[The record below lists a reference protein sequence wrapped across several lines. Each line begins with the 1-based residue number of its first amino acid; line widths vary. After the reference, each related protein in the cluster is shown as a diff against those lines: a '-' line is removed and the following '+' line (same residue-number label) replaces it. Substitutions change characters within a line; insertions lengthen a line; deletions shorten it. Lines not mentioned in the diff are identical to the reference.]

1 MSMSK
6 IFLEPFAIKLLTIA
20 PYQIGSNKYL
30 KETVLDIEKYLL
42 VLLIYQLFRYLRLRQ
57 NPIQN
62 YFL

>member
-20 PYQIGSNKYL
+20 PYQMGSNKYSE
-30 KETVLDIEKYLL
+30 ETVLDIEKYLL
-42 VLLIYQLFRYLRLRQ
+42 ILLIYQLFRYLRLRQ

-62 YFL
+62 YCL

>member
-62 YFL
+62 YCL

>member
-20 PYQIGSNKYL
+20 PYQIGSNKYS

-42 VLLIYQLFRYLRLRQ
+42 ILLIYQLFRYLRLRQ

>member
-1 MSMSK
+1 MSK

-20 PYQIGSNKYL
+20 PYQIGSNNKYS

-42 VLLIYQLFRYLRLRQ
+42 ILLIYQLFRYLRLRQ

>member
-20 PYQIGSNKYL
+20 PYQIGSNKYSE
-30 KETVLDIEKYLL
+30 ETVLDIEKYLL
-42 VLLIYQLFRYLRLRQ
+42 ILLIYQLFRYLRLRQ

-62 YFL
+62 YSL

>member
-20 PYQIGSNKYL
+20 PYQIGSNKYSE
-30 KETVLDIEKYLL
+30 ETVLDIEKYLL
-42 VLLIYQLFRYLRLRQ
+42 ILLIYQLFRYLRLRQ

>member
-20 PYQIGSNKYL
+20 PYQIGSNKYSE
-30 KETVLDIEKYLL
+30 ETVLDIEKYLL
-42 VLLIYQLFRYLRLRQ
+42 ILLIYQLFRYLRLNQ

-62 YFL
+62 YCL

>member
-20 PYQIGSNKYL
+20 PYQIGSNKYSE
-30 KETVLDIEKYLL
+30 ETVLDIEKYLL
-42 VLLIYQLFRYLRLRQ
+42 ILLIYQLFRYLRLRQ

-62 YFL
+62 YCL

>member
-20 PYQIGSNKYL
+20 PYKIGSNKYSE
-30 KETVLDIEKYLL
+30 ETVLDIEKYLL

-62 YFL
+62 YCL

>member
-42 VLLIYQLFRYLRLRQ
+42 ILLIYQLFRYLRLRQ

>member
-20 PYQIGSNKYL
+20 PYQIGSNKYSE
-30 KETVLDIEKYLL
+30 ETVLDIEKYLL
-42 VLLIYQLFRYLRLRQ
+42 LLLIYQLFRYLRLRQ

>member
-42 VLLIYQLFRYLRLRQ
+42 VLLIYQLFRYLGLRQ